1 MRVERVRAASF
12 RCYDRLDV
20 EFAPALTAVVGRNG
34 AGKTSLVEAVHFG
47 CMGYSPR
54 TTQEARC
61 VRAGAELLRVEVD
74 GTAVGVP
81 LRTAVGFRPG
91 EPKRITVDGAPVRSV
106 DRLGERWACLVFT
119 PDHLALVKRAPAVRR
134 AYLDRALGR
143 LVPGYART
151 AADYGR
157 ALAQRGALL
166 RRIRAGGVAP
176 AALDPWDAQLAST
189 GTELVRC
196 RRTVVTRLA
205 PRFRDRVGLLGGAR
219 EDAVL
224 DYVTASPDTPE
235 ALLEALR
242 SRRARD
248 VERAVTGIG
257 PHLDDV
263 SLSER
268 AREVRD
274 FGSQGEQRT
283 AVLALL
289 LAEADLLAEA
299 RGAPPI
305 LLLDD
310 VLSELDEERRTRLL
324 DAVRAHGQTVL
335 TTADPRDLPVAPD
348 RLLTVEDGRVDVAGA
363 GR

>member
-1 MRVERVRAASF
+1 MRVERVRAVSF
-12 RCYDRLDV
+12 RCYDRLEAD
-20 EFAPALTAVVGRNG
+20 FDPALTAVVGRNG

-47 CMGYSPR
+47 CAGYSPR

-61 VRAGAELLRVEVD
+61 VRAGAELLRVEID
-74 GTAVGVP
+74 GVAVGEP

-91 EPKRITVDGAPVRSV
+91 EPKRITVDGAPARSV
-106 DRLGERWACLVFT
+106 EALARRWACLVFT

-143 LVPGYART
+143 LLPGYGRT
-151 AADYGR
+151 ATDYGR
-157 ALAQRGALL
+157 ALAHRGALL
-166 RRIRAGGVAP
+166 RRVRAGVVTA
-176 AALDPWDAQLAST
+176 AALDPWDEQLAVT
-189 GTELVRC
+189 GAELVRA
-196 RRTVVTRLA
+196 RQALVERLA
-205 PRFRDRVGLLGGAR
+205 PRFRDRVGRLGGAR

-224 DYVTASPDTPE
+224 RYATGSPDSAA
-235 ALLEALR
+235 ALREALR
-242 SRRARD
+242 ERRARD
-248 VERAVTGIG
+248 VERAVTGVG

-289 LAEADLLAEA
+289 LAEADLLGEA

-310 VLSELDEERRTRLL
+310 VLSELDEERRTLL
-324 DAVRAHGQTVL
+324 LEAVRAHGQTVL

-348 RLLTVEDGRVDVAGA
+348 RLLTVSDGVVRAAPAG
-363 GR
+363 G